1 MERCASPVQPAVTVP
16 SKRSSMGPPGRDRR
30 VGDVVG
36 FDRAAAL
43 LDLRR
48 HELELA
54 VQLGYV
60 RALDESVGGRR
71 GFAPQEI
78 ERLRNGVG
86 LPALRER
93 VRTVGMVEGARMLS
107 ISSARFARLARTG
120 HVVPVRF
127 SLNRY
132 RMVVWLYLAEE
143 LKDFAQDHPALL
155 SGRTPRELRN
165 MLASGEDRRPRN
177 WRGRRLGL
185 LLRSTDDPWRRAAAV
200 SSALDE
206 SVLTEMVPDPAER
219 ARLHRLRPGPIA
231 GRSRSTAAQG
241 LVEGLALAVHGDEI
255 QWYRAHLAQA
265 LREARATDERELPDR
280 HSAPGAETERGRTAG
295 DDLTGLPVSLGE
307 QQEDAP
313 TSMVSTDGGRW
324 RSPGGPF
331 ASETR
336 LVREP
341 GCELTDRGSRY
352 RGRHTVRRRMR
363 CQSLRPPA
371 LSRVCEPPVKGEEA
385 R

>member
-30 VGDVVG
+30 FGDVVG
-36 FDRAAAL
+36 FDRAVAL
-43 LDLRR
+43 LELKRN
-48 HELELA
+48 ELELA

-60 RALDESVGGRR
+60 RATDESVGGRR
-71 GFAPQEI
+71 GFALQEI
-78 ERLRNGVG
+78 ERLRDGAG

-93 VRTVGMVEGARMLS
+93 VRTVGMIEGARMLS
-107 ISSARFARLARTG
+107 ISPARFARLARTG

-155 SGRTPRELRN
+155 SGRTPRELRS
-165 MLASGEDRRPRN
+165 MLESGEDRRPRN

-241 LVEGLALAVHGDEI
+241 LVEGLALAVHRDEI
-255 QWYRAHLAQA
+255 QWYRTHLAQA
-265 LREARATDERELPDR
+265 LREARATGEGGLPDR
-280 HSAPGAETERGRTAG
+280 HPVPGAETGRGGNVG
-295 DDLTGLPVSLGE
+295 DELTDLPVSLGE

-313 TSMVSTDGGRW
+313 PAMFSANGSRW
-324 RSPGGPF
+324 GCPGGPF

-352 RGRHTVRRRMR
+352 KGRHTVRRRIR
-363 CQSLRPPA
+363 CQSRRSPA
-371 LSRVCEPPVKGEEA
+371 LSGDCEPSVGGGEA